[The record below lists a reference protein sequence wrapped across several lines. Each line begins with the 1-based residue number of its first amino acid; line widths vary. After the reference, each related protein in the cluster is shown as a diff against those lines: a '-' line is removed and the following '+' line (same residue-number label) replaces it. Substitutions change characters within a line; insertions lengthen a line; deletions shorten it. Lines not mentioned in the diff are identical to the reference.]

1 MISTRLSAVMLPYRT
16 IGPYITTRS
25 ASLSAIHRG
34 LRRSERAQHGAPRS
48 RSPPSRLTD
57 RALGGASSDRQ
68 RSKLRKK
75 LSRKEE
81 EEADEDSGRQTR
93 RKRFTDPS
101 SDFGKGSLVYELKH
115 GAFKDRLETFQRDK
129 RAELK
134 SYQVDRRSSSN
145 FGSRR
150 TQDSRDNGRDSNR
163 DGGSWASNFASRR
176 ERPEYTDKSP
186 TKRYQSSSTPRDN
199 PRQRDD
205 MTSTMR
211 QARRTESAPPT
222 TTIKYSTA
230 ASQFLYGKA
239 VVKSALEQERRKLY
253 RLYIQTGENRS
264 DDQTLTRLAER
275 KGVTIQRVP
284 SSEQHVM
291 DKISMGRPHNGY
303 ILEASP
309 LPQPPVTGLGAVEQ
323 SPGRNGFH
331 ISLGHQTKE
340 ELDVNGSDTFVRRS
354 SGKFTSKPFVL
365 LLHEIMDPGNLGGIL
380 RTASYLGVD
389 AVGITSRSSSS
400 LTPVVLKSA
409 AGAVEEIPIF
419 RVDSPVAFL
428 EASKQ
433 AGWRTYGAVAPPERK
448 LAERHDGKFVSLND
462 VEASQPLR
470 DSPCIL
476 VMGNEG
482 HGLPK
487 AVKVATDLELSVPRF
502 VTSSCV
508 DSLNVSVATGVLCHA
523 FVRSA
528 TRDYKAP
535 VPEAVTEES
544 NESVSAE
551 GEKMF

>member
-1 MISTRLSAVMLPYRT
+1 
-16 IGPYITTRS
+16 
-25 ASLSAIHRG
+25 
-34 LRRSERAQHGAPRS
+34 
-48 RSPPSRLTD
+48 
-57 RALGGASSDRQ
+57 
-68 RSKLRKK
+68 
-75 LSRKEE
+75 
-81 EEADEDSGRQTR
+81 
-93 RKRFTDPS
+93 
-101 SDFGKGSLVYELKH
+101 
-115 GAFKDRLETFQRDK
+115 
-129 RAELK
+129 
-134 SYQVDRRSSSN
+134 
-145 FGSRR
+145 
-150 TQDSRDNGRDSNR
+150 
-163 DGGSWASNFASRR
+163 
-176 ERPEYTDKSP
+176 
-186 TKRYQSSSTPRDN
+186 
-199 PRQRDD
+199 

-211 QARRTESAPPT
+211 QARRTESAPT
-222 TTIKYSTA
+222 TSIKYSTA

-253 RLYIQTGENRS
+253 RLYVQTGDNRS

-275 KGVTIQRVP
+275 KGVTVQTVP

-323 SPGRNGFH
+323 TAGGNGFH

-354 SGKFTSKPFVL
+354 NSKSTSKPFVL

-419 RVDSPVAFL
+419 RVDSPVTFL
-428 EASKQ
+428 EASKR
-433 AGWRTYGAVAPPERK
+433 AGWRAYGAVAPPERK

-470 DSPCIL
+470 ESPCIL

-528 TRDYKAP
+528 TQNSKASPRD
-535 VPEAVTEES
+535 VMPEGRHEG
-544 NESVSAE
+544 VSDSD
-551 GEKMF
+551 EKMF